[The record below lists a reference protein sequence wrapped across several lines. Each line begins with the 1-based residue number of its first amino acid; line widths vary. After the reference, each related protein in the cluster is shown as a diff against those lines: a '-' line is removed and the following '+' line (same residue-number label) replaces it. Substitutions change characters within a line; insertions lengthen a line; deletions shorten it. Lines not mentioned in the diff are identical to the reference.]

1 MPKLHVFLI
10 DDHAALREGLRL
22 LVDAQ
27 TDMVVVGQAG
37 DGREALRMIA
47 DCAPDVIVV
56 DVTMPDIGGAQ
67 FTERLQARCP
77 HLRVVALTRHTDPG
91 YMRRMFEAGASG
103 YVTKRAA
110 AEELIVAIR
119 TVAAGGTYVDPS
131 MAHLIVN
138 PFVARA
144 SNVDDADPLPA
155 ASLNERER
163 HVLKLTAWGHSNKEI
178 AAEVGVSVKTIEY
191 YKARAMDKLSL
202 ASRTD
207 IVRYAVGQGW
217 MQES

>member
-1 MPKLHVFLI
+1 MTKLRVFLV

-27 TDMVVVGQAG
+27 TDMSVMGQAG

-67 FTERLQARCP
+67 FTERLRARCP
-77 HLRVVALTRHTDPG
+77 DLRVVALTRHTDPG

-110 AEELIVAIR
+110 AEELFHDELP
-119 TVAAGGTYVDPS
+119 G
-131 MAHLIVN
+131 
-138 PFVARA
+138 
-144 SNVDDADPLPA
+144 DAPT
-155 ASLNERER
+155 NE
-163 HVLKLTAWGHSNKEI
+163 S
-178 AAEVGVSVKTIEY
+178 EVGRFRHGPNHTRIFGLRFGGV
-191 YKARAMDKLSL
+191 
-202 ASRTD
+202 
-207 IVRYAVGQGW
+207 AVGAR
-217 MQES
+217 SP

>member
-1 MPKLHVFLI
+1 MCKLRVFLI

-27 TDMVVVGQAG
+27 NDMIVMWQAG
-37 DGREALRMIA
+37 DGREGLRMIA
-47 DCAPDVIVV
+47 DCAPDVVVV

-67 FTERLQARCP
+67 FTERLCARCP
-77 HLRVVALTRHTDPG
+77 DSRVVALTRHTDPG

-110 AEELIVAIR
+110 ADELIVAIR
-119 TVAAGGTYVDPS
+119 TVAAGGTYVDAS
-131 MAHLIVN
+131 MAHLVVN

-144 SNVDDADPLPA
+144 SNVEDDDHAPA

-178 AAEVGVSVKTIEY
+178 AAEIGVSVKTIEY
-191 YKARAMDKLSL
+191 YKARAMDKLAL
-202 ASRTD
+202 ASRAD

-217 MQES
+217 MQET